1 MKHVYML
8 FAAIA
13 LEVTG
18 TTFMK
23 FSVMHEWLIG
33 YPVMLLLMGFSYFCL
48 SKAVKKI
55 PISVA
60 YAVWE
65 GIGLMGTA
73 FIAWIIFGLI
83 AGIIAKL
90 IMPGRDGGGFFL
102 TCILGIVGAVVGGW
116 LATMFGIGGSISGFN
131 LHSFL
136 VAVVGAILVLGVF
149 RLLRRE

>member
-23 FSVMHEWLIG
+23 FSVTHEWLIG
-33 YPVMLLLMGFSYFCL
+33 YPVMLAAMACSYFCL

-65 GIGLMGTA
+65 GLGLAGTALMAWLIFNESMPPQKLFAFAIILIGLTMVKNGTA
-73 FIAWIIFGLI
+73 
-83 AGIIAKL
+83 
-90 IMPGRDGGGFFL
+90 R
-102 TCILGIVGAVVGGW
+102 T
-116 LATMFGIGGSISGFN
+116 GS
-131 LHSFL
+131 
-136 VAVVGAILVLGVF
+136 
-149 RLLRRE
+149 E

>member
-73 FIAWIIFGLI
+73 FIAWIIFNETMPPIKLLAFGVIIAGLI
-83 AGIIAKL
+83 MIKKGTFK
-90 IMPGRDGGGFFL
+90 
-102 TCILGIVGAVVGGW
+102 VGCD
-116 LATMFGIGGSISGFN
+116 
-131 LHSFL
+131 
-136 VAVVGAILVLGVF
+136 
-149 RLLRRE
+149 

>member
-65 GIGLMGTA
+65 GIGL
-73 FIAWIIFGLI
+73 IE
-83 AGIIAKL
+83 
-90 IMPGRDGGGFFL
+90 
-102 TCILGIVGAVVGGW
+102 
-116 LATMFGIGGSISGFN
+116 
-131 LHSFL
+131 
-136 VAVVGAILVLGVF
+136 
-149 RLLRRE
+149 LLQ

>member
-73 FIAWIIFGLI
+73 LMAWLIFNESMPPIKLLAFGVIIAGLI
-83 AGIIAKL
+83 MIKKGTFK
-90 IMPGRDGGGFFL
+90 
-102 TCILGIVGAVVGGW
+102 VGCD
-116 LATMFGIGGSISGFN
+116 
-131 LHSFL
+131 
-136 VAVVGAILVLGVF
+136 
-149 RLLRRE
+149 

>member
-33 YPVMLLLMGFSYFCL
+33 YPVMLAAMACSYFCL

-65 GIGLMGTA
+65 GLGLAGTALMAWLIFNESMPPQKLFAFAIILIGLTMVKNGTA
-73 FIAWIIFGLI
+73 
-83 AGIIAKL
+83 
-90 IMPGRDGGGFFL
+90 R
-102 TCILGIVGAVVGGW
+102 T
-116 LATMFGIGGSISGFN
+116 GS
-131 LHSFL
+131 
-136 VAVVGAILVLGVF
+136 
-149 RLLRRE
+149 E

>member
-33 YPVMLLLMGFSYFCL
+33 YPVMLAAMACSYFCL

-65 GIGLMGTA
+65 GLGLAGTA
-73 FIAWIIFGLI
+73 LMAWLIFNESN
-83 AGIIAKL
+83 AAAKAFCFCNYTNRADY
-90 IMPGRDGGGFFL
+90 G
-102 TCILGIVGAVVGGW
+102 
-116 LATMFGIGGSISGFN
+116 
-131 LHSFL
+131 
-136 VAVVGAILVLGVF
+136 
-149 RLLRRE
+149 

>member
-23 FSVMHEWLIG
+23 FSVMHELLIG

-73 FIAWIIFGLI
+73 FIAWIIFNEAMPPQKLFAFAIILI
-83 AGIIAKL
+83 GTA
-90 IMPGRDGGGFFL
+90 R
-102 TCILGIVGAVVGGW
+102 T
-116 LATMFGIGGSISGFN
+116 GS
-131 LHSFL
+131 
-136 VAVVGAILVLGVF
+136 
-149 RLLRRE
+149 E

>member
-65 GIGLMGTA
+65 GIGLGLMGTA
-73 FIAWIIFGLI
+73 FIAWIIFNEAMPPQKLFAFAIILIGL
-83 AGIIAKL
+83 
-90 IMPGRDGGGFFL
+90 
-102 TCILGIVGAVVGGW
+102 
-116 LATMFGIGGSISGFN
+116 TMVKNGTARTGS
-131 LHSFL
+131 
-136 VAVVGAILVLGVF
+136 
-149 RLLRRE
+149 E

>member
-8 FAAIA
+8 FTAIA

-73 FIAWIIFGLI
+73 FIAWIIFNEAMPPIKLLAFGVIIAGLI
-83 AGIIAKL
+83 MIKKGTFK
-90 IMPGRDGGGFFL
+90 
-102 TCILGIVGAVVGGW
+102 VGCD
-116 LATMFGIGGSISGFN
+116 
-131 LHSFL
+131 
-136 VAVVGAILVLGVF
+136 
-149 RLLRRE
+149 

>member
-23 FSVMHEWLIG
+23 FSVMHEWFIG

-73 FIAWIIFGLI
+73 FIAWIIFNE
-83 AGIIAKL
+83 ANAAAKTFCFCNYTNRADN
-90 IMPGRDGGGFFL
+90 G
-102 TCILGIVGAVVGGW
+102 
-116 LATMFGIGGSISGFN
+116 
-131 LHSFL
+131 
-136 VAVVGAILVLGVF
+136 
-149 RLLRRE
+149 

>member
-13 LEVTG
+13 LEITG

-33 YPVMLLLMGFSYFCL
+33 YPVMLAAMACSYFCL

-65 GIGLMGTA
+65 GLGLAGTALMAWLIFNESMPPQKLFAFAIILIGLTMVKNGTA
-73 FIAWIIFGLI
+73 
-83 AGIIAKL
+83 
-90 IMPGRDGGGFFL
+90 R
-102 TCILGIVGAVVGGW
+102 T
-116 LATMFGIGGSISGFN
+116 GS
-131 LHSFL
+131 
-136 VAVVGAILVLGVF
+136 
-149 RLLRRE
+149 E

>member
-73 FIAWIIFGLI
+73 FIAWIIFNEAMPPQKLFAFAIILIGL
-83 AGIIAKL
+83 
-90 IMPGRDGGGFFL
+90 
-102 TCILGIVGAVVGGW
+102 
-116 LATMFGIGGSISGFN
+116 TMVKKR
-131 LHSFL
+131 HSPH
-136 VAVVGAILVLGVF
+136 
-149 RLLRRE
+149 RE

>member
-33 YPVMLLLMGFSYFCL
+33 YPVMLAAMVCSYFCL

-65 GIGLMGTA
+65 GLGLAGTA
-73 FIAWIIFGLI
+73 LWPGL
-83 AGIIAKL
+83 
-90 IMPGRDGGGFFL
+90 FL
-102 TCILGIVGAVVGGW
+102 TKPCRPLN
-116 LATMFGIGGSISGFN
+116 F
-131 LHSFL
+131 
-136 VAVVGAILVLGVF
+136 
-149 RLLRRE
+149 

>member
-23 FSVMHEWLIG
+23 FSVIHEWLIG

-73 FIAWIIFGLI
+73 FIAWIIFNE
-83 AGIIAKL
+83 AMPPQKL
-90 IMPGRDGGGFFL
+90 FAF
-102 TCILGIVGAVVGGW
+102 
-116 LATMFGIGGSISGFN
+116 
-131 LHSFL
+131 
-136 VAVVGAILVLGVF
+136 AILCVSDAKF
-149 RLLRRE
+149 SSI

>member
-23 FSVMHEWLIG
+23 FSVMHEWFIG

-73 FIAWIIFGLI
+73 FIAWIIFNEAMPPQKLFAFAIILIGL
-83 AGIIAKL
+83 L
-90 IMPGRDGGGFFL
+90 QL
-102 TCILGIVGAVVGGW
+102 Y
-116 LATMFGIGGSISGFN
+116 
-131 LHSFL
+131 
-136 VAVVGAILVLGVF
+136 
-149 RLLRRE
+149 

>member
-33 YPVMLLLMGFSYFCL
+33 YPVMFLLMGFSYFCL

-73 FIAWIIFGLI
+73 FIAWIIFNETMPPQ
-83 AGIIAKL
+83 KL
-90 IMPGRDGGGFFL
+90 L
-102 TCILGIVGAVVGGW
+102 QLY
-116 LATMFGIGGSISGFN
+116 
-131 LHSFL
+131 
-136 VAVVGAILVLGVF
+136 
-149 RLLRRE
+149 

>member
-60 YAVWE
+60 YAVWPY
-65 GIGLMGTA
+65 
-73 FIAWIIFGLI
+73 WY
-83 AGIIAKL
+83 
-90 IMPGRDGGGFFL
+90 
-102 TCILGIVGAVVGGW
+102 
-116 LATMFGIGGSISGFN
+116 
-131 LHSFL
+131 
-136 VAVVGAILVLGVF
+136 
-149 RLLRRE
+149 RLYCLDYF

>member
-23 FSVMHEWLIG
+23 FSVTHEWLIG
-33 YPVMLLLMGFSYFCL
+33 YPVMLAAMACSYFCL

-65 GIGLMGTA
+65 GLGLAGTA
-73 FIAWIIFGLI
+73 FIAWIIFNETMPPQKLFAFAIILIGLTMVKK
-83 AGIIAKL
+83 GTFK
-90 IMPGRDGGGFFL
+90 
-102 TCILGIVGAVVGGW
+102 VGCD
-116 LATMFGIGGSISGFN
+116 
-131 LHSFL
+131 
-136 VAVVGAILVLGVF
+136 
-149 RLLRRE
+149 

>member
-55 PISVA
+55 PDSQPNDCA
-60 YAVWE
+60 C
-65 GIGLMGTA
+65 T
-73 FIAWIIFGLI
+73 
-83 AGIIAKL
+83 
-90 IMPGRDGGGFFL
+90 R
-102 TCILGIVGAVVGGW
+102 
-116 LATMFGIGGSISGFN
+116 
-131 LHSFL
+131 
-136 VAVVGAILVLGVF
+136 
-149 RLLRRE
+149 

>member
-73 FIAWIIFGLI
+73 FIAWIIFNE
-83 AGIIAKL
+83 A
-90 IMPGRDGGGFFL
+90 MPPQNSPH
-102 TCILGIVGAVVGGW
+102 W
-116 LATMFGIGGSISGFN
+116 
-131 LHSFL
+131 
-136 VAVVGAILVLGVF
+136 
-149 RLLRRE
+149 E

>member
-65 GIGLMGTA
+65 GIGLIGTA
-73 FIAWIIFGLI
+73 FIAWIIFNEAMPPQKLF
-83 AGIIAKL
+83 AFAII
-90 IMPGRDGGGFFL
+90 
-102 TCILGIVGAVVGGW
+102 
-116 LATMFGIGGSISGFN
+116 
-131 LHSFL
+131 LHSPHW
-136 VAVVGAILVLGVF
+136 
-149 RLLRRE
+149 E

>member
-23 FSVMHEWLIG
+23 FSVMHEWFIG

-73 FIAWIIFGLI
+73 FIAWIILT
-83 AGIIAKL
+83 KQC
-90 IMPGRDGGGFFL
+90 RRKNFL
-102 TCILGIVGAVVGGW
+102 
-116 LATMFGIGGSISGFN
+116 
-131 LHSFL
+131 
-136 VAVVGAILVLGVF
+136 
-149 RLLRRE
+149 LLQLY

>member
-1 MKHVYML
+1 ML

-23 FSVMHEWLIG
+23 FSVMHEWFIG
-33 YPVMLLLMGFSYFCL
+33 YPVMLFLMGFSYFCL

-73 FIAWIIFGLI
+73 FIAWIIFNEAMPPIKFLAFGVIIAGLI
-83 AGIIAKL
+83 MIKKGTFK
-90 IMPGRDGGGFFL
+90 
-102 TCILGIVGAVVGGW
+102 VGCD
-116 LATMFGIGGSISGFN
+116 
-131 LHSFL
+131 
-136 VAVVGAILVLGVF
+136 
-149 RLLRRE
+149 

>member
-33 YPVMLLLMGFSYFCL
+33 YPVMLAAMACSYFCL

-65 GIGLMGTA
+65 GLGLAGTALMAWLIFNETMPPQKLFAFAIILIGLTMVKNGTA
-73 FIAWIIFGLI
+73 
-83 AGIIAKL
+83 
-90 IMPGRDGGGFFL
+90 R
-102 TCILGIVGAVVGGW
+102 T
-116 LATMFGIGGSISGFN
+116 GS
-131 LHSFL
+131 
-136 VAVVGAILVLGVF
+136 
-149 RLLRRE
+149 E

>member
-23 FSVMHEWLIG
+23 FSVMHEWFIG

-73 FIAWIIFGLI
+73 FIAWIIFNE
-83 AGIIAKL
+83 AMPPQKL
-90 IMPGRDGGGFFL
+90 FAFASKTGKFPQ
-102 TCILGIVGAVVGGW
+102 
-116 LATMFGIGGSISGFN
+116 
-131 LHSFL
+131 
-136 VAVVGAILVLGVF
+136 
-149 RLLRRE
+149 LLNSD

>member
-23 FSVMHEWLIG
+23 FSVMHEWFIG

-73 FIAWIIFGLI
+73 FIAWIIFNE
-83 AGIIAKL
+83 AMPPQKL
-90 IMPGRDGGGFFL
+90 L
-102 TCILGIVGAVVGGW
+102 QLY
-116 LATMFGIGGSISGFN
+116 
-131 LHSFL
+131 
-136 VAVVGAILVLGVF
+136 
-149 RLLRRE
+149 

>member
-23 FSVMHEWLIG
+23 FSVMHEWFIG

-73 FIAWIIFGLI
+73 FIAWIIFNEAMPPIKFLAFGVIIAGLI
-83 AGIIAKL
+83 MIKKGTFK
-90 IMPGRDGGGFFL
+90 
-102 TCILGIVGAVVGGW
+102 VGCD
-116 LATMFGIGGSISGFN
+116 
-131 LHSFL
+131 
-136 VAVVGAILVLGVF
+136 
-149 RLLRRE
+149 